1 MSQRW
6 ALLLQYDGTEF
17 AGSQWQPNRPTVQGA
32 LQAALE
38 SLTGSPS
45 VVSMAGRTD
54 AGVHAAGQVASFV
67 SDKSAEEVPTHRW
80 IRGINHFLPICD
92 RSASRSLRRQ
102 RVRPATRCGFANLH
116 LRAADCRS
124 SANHCGNDRS
134 WIVAPPFERGTGA
147 LSALG
152 VDRNPRLR
160 RLYATNE
167 GSIDCDEIC
176 ARGRRWKQI
185 RSQGPN
191 AVPSRFVSAT
201 PGPADGRSGRRG
213 GSLPLD
219 VGRLHSLVRGSRT
232 RIDGTDGAS
241 LRSHAGR
248 NRIPSAAVFNAQLSL
263 GS

>member
-1 MSQRW
+1 MAAKSSN
-6 ALLLQYDGTEF
+6 
-17 AGSQWQPNRPTVQGA
+17 GSGC
-32 LQAALE
+32 AA
-38 SLTGSPS
+38 SG
-45 VVSMAGRTD
+45 
-54 AGVHAAGQVASFV
+54 AGVADRLTVGRLDGRPHRRRRPRRRPGCLVRLGQVRRGSTGASLDQGHQ
-67 SDKSAEEVPTHRW
+67 S
-80 IRGINHFLPICD
+80 LPADCD

-116 LRAADCRS
+116 LRAATVE
-124 SANHCGNDRS
+124 AAPTTVGTTGMDRG
-134 WIVAPPFERGTGA
+134 AALRRGTGA
-147 LSALG
+147 LRALG

-167 GSIDCDEIC
+167 GSIDSTNL
-176 ARGRRWKQI
+176 ARGDAGN
-185 RSQGPN
+185 RSEQGPN

-232 RIDGTDGAS
+232 RINGTDGAS